1 MSQNEIILEKPVS
14 SDCRT
19 TEANKSTCTTMYNVS
34 SCFIY
39 EVRLI
44 NWAMYSSFLF
54 NYTVLLYSGIIF
66 QNATVFTD

>member
-19 TEANKSTCTTMYNVS
+19 TEANKSTCPAMYDIS
-34 SCFIY
+34 SCLIY

-44 NWAMYSSFLF
+44 NWAM
-54 NYTVLLYSGIIF
+54 
-66 QNATVFTD
+66 